1 MDEQQQ
7 QSHLQ
12 QFFRWVIPIVGFFV
26 VAFGV
31 LFVLRPESQF
41 VFNAMISLGTLAALV
56 GARVVSSRGQF
67 QLAVMIVCGTLLALP
82 LAATI
87 ISPHLSVVNSLLP
100 LIGAILAVQYM
111 RGPALR
117 ALLLLC
123 WVTMILVPMLGAWL
137 PSAVQVTPEMMFSVT
152 LSSFGAIGGVIL
164 LLLWQLSRRFGAMF
178 QQLRGSNRELQNTQ
192 GDLENQIAART
203 HDLQHAL
210 GALQTRADE
219 QEHLLNEL
227 AQQRAIVRELSVP
240 VIPVSHGT
248 LVMPLVGVFDAER
261 LHNVQEQALQAIER
275 WGAHLLVLDITG
287 VPLVDSHVAQGILTV
302 VQATRLLG
310 AETVLVGIR
319 PEVAQ
324 TMVGLGIALPGL
336 RTASSLQAALR
347 SRL

>member
-7 QSHLQ
+7 QAHLQ
-12 QFFRWVIPIVGFFV
+12 QFLRWVIPIIGIFV
-26 VAFGV
+26 VIFGL
-31 LFVLRPESQF
+31 LFALRPESQF
-41 VFNAMISLGTLAALV
+41 IFNALISLGTLVGFV
-56 GARVVSSRGQF
+56 GARALLRRGQF
-67 QLAVMIVCGTLLALP
+67 QSAVMIACGMLLALP

-117 ALLLLC
+117 TLLLLG
-123 WVTMILVPMLGAWL
+123 WVTMMLVPILGALL

-164 LLLWQLSRRFGAMF
+164 LLLWQLSRRFGAILM
-178 QQLRGSNRELQNTQ
+178 QLRGANQELQATQ
-192 GDLENQIAART
+192 GDLEHQIAART
-203 HDLQHAL
+203 HDLQQAL

-219 QEHLLNEL
+219 QQQLLNEL

-240 VIPVSHGT
+240 VIPVSQGT
-248 LVMPLVGVFDAER
+248 LVMPLVGAFDAER

-275 WGAHLLVLDITG
+275 WSAHLLVLDITG

-336 RTASSLQAALR
+336 RTASSLQAALAE
-347 SRL
+347 

>member
-7 QSHLQ
+7 QAHLR

-26 VAFGV
+26 VAFGL
-31 LFVLRPESQF
+31 LFVLRPESEF
-41 VFNAMISLGTLAALV
+41 VFNALISLGTLAAFAV
-56 GARVVSSRGQF
+56 ARMLLGRGQF
-67 QLAVMIVCGTLLALP
+67 HAAVMIACGTLLVLP

-117 ALLLLC
+117 TLLILC
-123 WVTMILVPMLGAWL
+123 WVTIVLVPILGALL
-137 PSAVQVTPEMMFSVT
+137 PSTVEVTPEMLFSVN

-164 LLLWQLSRRFGAMF
+164 LLLWQLSSRFGAMF
-178 QQLRGSNRELQNTQ
+178 QQLRGTNSELQATQ

-203 HDLQHAL
+203 RDLQHAL
-210 GALQTRADE
+210 DTLQTRADE

-240 VIPVSHGT
+240 VIPVSAGT
-248 LVMPLVGVFDAER
+248 LVMPLVGAFDAER
-261 LHNVQEQALQAIER
+261 LHNVQEQALQAIEH

-336 RTASSLQAALR
+336 RTASSLQAALAE
-347 SRL
+347 